1 MEKFDVVIIGA
12 GPGGMTAGIYAVRA
26 NLKTLML
33 EKGAPGGKM
42 LSTYEVENYLGL
54 GNISGFDIS
63 DKMFQH
69 TQELG
74 VEYRYGDVTKVRDM
88 GTHKEVEVGDGTV
101 YEAKSVIIAS
111 GTNPRSLGIKGES
124 KLTGRGISFCAVCDG
139 AFFKGKDVIV
149 VGGGNSA
156 IEEAVFLTTM
166 VNHVTVVNILDT
178 LQADPIAIDEANATG
193 KIDYRL
199 GYEVLSFNGD
209 PTLTSVSI
217 KNTKDGKEEELT
229 VDGAFIFIGHVPE
242 TSLTD
247 GLEITDKWGYIETDK
262 YMETSLPGIFAI
274 GDVIVKELRQ
284 IITAS
289 SDGAIAAQAASKYIE
304 KNRK

>member
-1 MEKFDVVIIGA
+1 
-12 GPGGMTAGIYAVRA
+12 
-26 NLKTLML
+26 
-33 EKGAPGGKM
+33 
-42 LSTYEVENYLGL
+42 
-54 GNISGFDIS
+54 
-63 DKMFQH
+63 
-69 TQELG
+69 
-74 VEYRYGDVTKVRDM
+74 
-88 GTHKEVEVGDGTV
+88 
-101 YEAKSVIIAS
+101 
-111 GTNPRSLGIKGES
+111 
-124 KLTGRGISFCAVCDG
+124 
-139 AFFKGKDVIV
+139 
-149 VGGGNSA
+149 
-156 IEEAVFLTTM
+156 
-166 VNHVTVVNILDT
+166 
-178 LQADPIAIDEANATG
+178 ATG

-247 GLEITDKWGYIETDK
+247 GLDITDKWGYIETDK

>member
-139 AFFKGKDVIV
+139 AFFKEKDVIV

-178 LQADPIAIDEANATG
+178 LQA
-193 KIDYRL
+193 
-199 GYEVLSFNGD
+199 
-209 PTLTSVSI
+209 
-217 KNTKDGKEEELT
+217 
-229 VDGAFIFIGHVPE
+229 
-242 TSLTD
+242 
-247 GLEITDKWGYIETDK
+247 
-262 YMETSLPGIFAI
+262 
-274 GDVIVKELRQ
+274 
-284 IITAS
+284 
-289 SDGAIAAQAASKYIE
+289 
-304 KNRK
+304 